1 MLFKKLHR
9 RSEESKKNSVEDK
22 EDNKKSKVEPTPTA
36 SEEELASKRL
46 RLWKKI
52 QRKQRIKKVII
63 WLFLALAI
71 IGGYKSLFEVEPTV
85 KKEEISDSVFVT
97 SYVEAYFEYP
107 QSETSQT
114 LLKNFT
120 LKNEE
125 QNSYEE
131 TLKSVQ
137 VSSVDLYKV
146 KALKK
151 DYPTYR
157 YYAEVQ
163 LTITQTN
170 QKPVVDTRYIE
181 VDVAKEKNRYLVLAP
196 PTFASYDV
204 KAIVD
209 EDIQKQLSLEKEST
223 NQSLS
228 DSEYKQLEETLH
240 LFFKTYSDDY
250 KQAKLL
256 TSGSSVMDALDP
268 HVSVQLSTIVSAS
281 QDDDYLYVQVKVE
294 ESDHYITRT
303 RNYYIEI
310 TKENH
315 KIQKMEVY

>member
-1 MLFKKLHR
+1 MLFKRLHQKKEVE
-9 RSEESKKNSVEDK
+9 SSKEESHAETTVE
-22 EDNKKSKVEPTPTA
+22 V

-46 RLWKKI
+46 KLWKKI
-52 QRKQRIKKVII
+52 QRKQRIKKAII
-63 WLFLALAI
+63 WLFLVFAI

-107 QSETSQT
+107 QSEASQN

-125 QNSYEE
+125 HSEYMEAVVR
-131 TLKSVQ
+131 VQ
-137 VSSVDLYKV
+137 VSSVDFYKV

-170 QKPVVDTRYIE
+170 QKPVVETRYIE

-209 EDIQKQLSLEKEST
+209 EDMQKQLSLEKEST

-268 HVSVQLSTIVSAS
+268 HVTVQLSTIVSAL
-281 QDDDYLYVQVKVE
+281 QDDDYMYVQVKVE
-294 ESDHYITRT
+294 EKDAYITRT

-310 TKENH
+310 NNENN
-315 KIQKMEVY
+315 KIKKLEVY